1 MISNAE
7 KNYYLNIPLTIIGF
21 ACLISGLLLG
31 DKSMSFGGLNLKS
44 LHIWTGYIMTGLI
57 GLHLLMHV
65 KWIKNITT
73 GILKNRLKV
82 VSLVT
87 TILIS
92 LGICFASGILGQ
104 NGNDQRNP
112 LKGENQNMRQSIQE
126 QPNSTT
132 TQ

>member
-1 MISNAE
+1 MISHAE
-7 KNYYLNIPLTIIGF
+7 KNYFLNIPLTIIGF

-31 DKSMSFGGLNLKS
+31 DKSVSFGGLNLKS

-57 GLHLLMHV
+57 GLHLLMHI
-65 KWIKNITT
+65 KWIQNITT
-73 GILKNRLKV
+73 GIFKNRLKV

-92 LGICFASGILGQ
+92 LGICYASGILGQ
-104 NGNDQRNP
+104 NGKGQGYP
-112 LKGENQNMRQSIQE
+112 LKGQNQSINSSIQD
-126 QPNSTT
+126 QPDSTI